1 MDFNAIDKKETLAE
15 KVAKTIKEAI
25 IKGELKSGEAISTE
39 PVLAQQFNVS
49 KAVIRDAA
57 RILMA
62 WGLIEIRH
70 GKGMYVT
77 EEMNSYFLESISTIL
92 RRAGANS
99 WEMQEYEQFILPEVF
114 AQAAINCTE
123 RQKLEIEKQ
132 GQKYIDFIW
141 AKNDDISDKVATAL
155 QKDLFLKFMEIV
167 FEATNNRVLGLM
179 GQIQQFLRELRYIYN
194 DEGREK
200 ELMIL
205 EEKSMRMMIE
215 AVKSGDG
222 ENAKKI
228 VSRIFSVGP
237 KIEKIMRNTKLG
249 EKISIPAD
257 IFFEE
262 INLLDL

>member
-77 EEMNSYFLESISTIL
+77 KEMDSYFLEAISTIL

-99 WEMQEYEQFILPEVF
+99 WEMQEYEQILMPEVF
-114 AQAAINCTE
+114 AFAAANCTE
-123 RQKLEIEKQ
+123 EQKIEIEKR
-132 GQKYIDFIW
+132 GQVYIEFIQTGI
-141 AKNDDISDKVATAL
+141 DDISR
-155 QKDLFLKFMEIV
+155 QQEIILKFMEII
-167 FEATNNRVLGLM
+167 FLSTNNKVLGLM
-179 GQIQQFLRELRYIYN
+179 GHIQQLLRQMRNITE
-194 DEGREK
+194 DEGREQD
-200 ELMIL
+200 LLSL
-205 EEKSMRMMIE
+205 EEKSIKLMIE
-215 AVKSGDG
+215 AVKSGDSIY
-222 ENAKKI
+222 AKELVSKI
-228 VSRIFSVGP
+228 FRVGP
-237 KIEKIMRNTKLG
+237 KIEKIMRKTALG
-249 EKISIPAD
+249 EQIIIPAD

-262 INLLDL
+262 IRIED

>member
-25 IKGELKSGEAISTE
+25 IKGELKSGEVISTE

-77 EEMNSYFLESISTIL
+77 KEMNSYFLEAISTIL

-114 AQAAINCTE
+114 AQAAINCTKS
-123 RQKLEIEKQ
+123 QKLKIEKR
-132 GQKYIDFIW
+132 GQAYIDFIW
-141 AKNDDISDKVATAL
+141 TESDDTSGKDMTAL
-155 QKDLFLKFMEIV
+155 QKDLFLKFMETI
-167 FEATNNRVLGLM
+167 FTATNNRVLGLM
-179 GQIQQFLRELRYIYN
+179 GQIQQFLRKMRYISN
-194 DEGREK
+194 DEGREN
-200 ELMIL
+200 ELLIL
-205 EEKSMRMMIE
+205 EEKSVRMMIE
-215 AVKSGDG
+215 AVKSGDSIY
-222 ENAKKI
+222 AKELVSKI
-228 VSRIFSVGP
+228 FRVGP
-237 KIEKIMRNTKLG
+237 KVEKIMRKTALG
-249 EKISIPAD
+249 EQIKIPAD

-262 INLLDL
+262 IRIED

>member
-1 MDFNAIDKKETLAE
+1 MDFDAIDKKETLAE

-77 EEMNSYFLESISTIL
+77 EEMNSYFLKAISTIL
-92 RRAGANS
+92 RRAGANF
-99 WEMQEYEQFILPEVF
+99 WEMQEYEQFILPEIF

-123 RQKLEIEKQ
+123 NQKLEIEKR
-132 GQKYIDFIW
+132 GQTYIDFIRS
-141 AKNDDISDKVATAL
+141 KSDDNSYEEETAL
-155 QKDLFLKFMEIV
+155 QKKLFLNFMESI
-167 FEATNNRVLGLM
+167 FIATNNRVLGLM
-179 GQIQQFLRELRYIYN
+179 GQIQQFLREMRNISN
-194 DEGREK
+194 DEGREN
-200 ELMIL
+200 ELLTL
-205 EEKSMRMMIE
+205 EEKSVRMMIE
-215 AVKSGDG
+215 AVKSGNG
-222 ENAKKI
+222 IYSKKM
-228 VSRIFSVGP
+228 VSRIFRVGP
-237 KIEKIMRNTKLG
+237 KIEKIMRKTKLG
-249 EKISIPAD
+249 EIISIPAD

-262 INLLDL
+262 IKF